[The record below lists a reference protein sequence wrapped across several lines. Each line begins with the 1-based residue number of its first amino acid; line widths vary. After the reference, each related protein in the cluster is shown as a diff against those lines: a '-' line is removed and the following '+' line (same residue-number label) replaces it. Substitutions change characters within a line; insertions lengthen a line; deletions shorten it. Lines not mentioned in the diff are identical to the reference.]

1 MTKGNF
7 MNRLNVTGV
16 DDATGHS
23 AEVFASIKRAFG
35 GVPNAFLVAG
45 TNSPLALEAAL
56 ALDSALHKGSLSVK
70 EIEVIKLAV
79 SQASGCDYCLA
90 AHTVIGKGAGL
101 KDDEILAARH
111 NTPSGNSKFDA
122 LSKFARTL
130 VSTSGTLAIEAV
142 NTVKEVGYSDQQIV
156 DVVLAVSSIT
166 FTNLI
171 NRINDT
177 PLDFPAVS

>member
-1 MTKGNF
+1 
-7 MNRLNVTGV
+7 MNRLNVVSV
-16 DDATGHS
+16 DEATGHT

-35 GVPNAFLVAG
+35 AVPNAFLVAG

-56 ALDSALHKGSLSVK
+56 ALDGALHKGSLSVK

-79 SQASGCDYCLA
+79 SQTSGCDYCLA

-101 KDDEILAARH
+101 KNDEILAARH
-111 NTPSGNSKFDA
+111 STSSGNIKFDA

-130 VSTSGTLAIEAV
+130 VSTSGTISADTV
-142 NTVKEVGYSDQQIV
+142 NTVKHAGYSDQQIM
-156 DVVLAVSSIT
+156 DILLAVTSIT

-171 NRINDT
+171 NRVNDT